1 MTLKK
6 SMRFALTTA
15 WLTMAA
21 VSFAQDGKHGDE
33 VVTPLQK
40 QSLPDA
46 PGKSGL
52 MATVAYGPGKSSVPH
67 LHPGAIF
74 AYVLEGEV
82 ISQLEGQAPVRYKTG
97 DSWYEPPG
105 TPHLV
110 SKNASTTKPAKLL
123 VWSLVEDGKQVTVP
137 LGK

>member
-1 MTLKK
+1 MLNIST
-6 SMRFALTTA
+6 RAV
-15 WLTMAA
+15 LTMALLA
-21 VSFAQDGKHGDE
+21 MTAASFAHDGKHGDE

-52 MATVAYGPGKSSVPH
+52 MATVAYAPGKSSVPH

-110 SKNASTTKPAKLL
+110 SKNASATKPAKLL